1 MSRTNL
7 ILQLLSLLGHRTVV
21 KLSTVKEVC
30 GVSESAAVHCF
41 DLLAEANIPVQYD
54 HALGGYRLA
63 GPAGMRLDD
72 FSLQEIVL
80 LVTCIGL
87 ARRHVN
93 GEYRTTLTNLL
104 RKIVSRQPYPVE
116 SPTGGT
122 LNTMESSASF
132 PDYSHE
138 VSLAILQAAGA
149 VHHGVSVAQSGRADR
164 EVEEVSIDS
173 PTLVFNRTWQIFA
186 ADGDTPKVDDFSNV
200 RFVRIIDPIAET
212 SVS

>member
-1 MSRTNL
+1 MSRKNL
-7 ILQLLSLLGHRTVV
+7 MLQLLSLLGRRSVV
-21 KLSTVKEVC
+21 KLATIKEVC
-30 GVSESAAVHCF
+30 GVSESKAINCL
-41 DLLAEANIPVQYD
+41 DLMAEANVPVQYD
-54 HALGGYRLA
+54 HALGGYRLV
-63 GPAGMRLDD
+63 GPTGMKLDD

-93 GEYRTTLTNLL
+93 GEYRDTLSNLL

-116 SPTGGT
+116 SPVGAASDSVET
-122 LNTMESSASF
+122 SSSS

-149 VHHGVSVAQSGRADR
+149 VHHGVSVAQGGHADR
-164 EVEEVSIDS
+164 GVEVVSINS

-200 RFVRIIDPIAET
+200 RYVRIIDPMAGS